1 MRSGTCRSS
10 KRSTWKRKRRP
21 IACKRRISS
30 ALTKPSRRSGRRS
43 SRVTDL
49 SWPFFEERHRELA
62 RELETWCAANLTGR
76 YAEDIDSE
84 CRTLVREL
92 GAAGFLKLCVAGGES
107 RPDVR
112 SLAIARETLAYHSAL
127 ADFAFAMQGLGSGAI
142 SLFGTI
148 EQKREWLPKVAS
160 SEAIAAFAM
169 TEPECG
175 SGAANI
181 QTSAMRDGDE
191 WVLVGERTLISNG
204 GIANFYVTFARTG
217 EGEGARGLSAFIVPA
232 EAVTVAQRIEVIAPH
247 PLARLTYDNVR
258 VPAGAIVGEPGEG
271 FRIGMETLTLFRVT
285 VGAAAL
291 GFARCALDEALTFAA
306 NRRLGT
312 ATLADNAVTQEK
324 LADMAL
330 SNDASALLIYR
341 AAWQQDV
348 GGVDNRRAAAM
359 AKLHA
364 TEAAQQVIDAAV
376 QMHGGAGVTKGVKV
390 EELYRDIR
398 ALRIYEGASEVQR
411 QIIARDLLKE
421 VRP

>member
-1 MRSGTCRSS
+1 MPDRSF
-10 KRSTWKRKRRP
+10 
-21 IACKRRISS
+21 
-30 ALTKPSRRSGRRS
+30 
-43 SRVTDL
+43 L
-49 SWPFFEERHRELA
+49 SWPFFEPKHRELA
-62 RELETWCAANLTGR
+62 EALQRWCADNIANRFSDDL
-76 YAEDIDSE
+76 DSE

-92 GAAGFLKLCVAGGES
+92 GAAGLLKLCVADGDT

-112 SLAIARETLAYHSAL
+112 SLAIARETLAYHSPL

-160 SEAIAAFAM
+160 GQAIAAFAM

-175 SGAANI
+175 SDAANM
-181 QTSAMRDGDE
+181 QTSAMRDGNE
-191 WVLVGERTLISNG
+191 WVIVGEKTYISNG
-204 GIANFYVTFARTG
+204 GIADFYLTFARTG

-232 EAVTVAQRIEVIAPH
+232 GLVTVAERIDVIAPH

-258 VPAGAIVGEPGEG
+258 VPAAAIVGEAGEG
-271 FRIGMETLTLFRVT
+271 FRIGMETLNLFRVT

-291 GFARCALDEALTFAA
+291 GFARRALDEALSFAS

-312 ATLADNAVTQEK
+312 STLADNAVTQEK

-330 SNDASALLIYR
+330 MIDASALLIYR
-341 AAWQQDV
+341 AAWQQDE
-348 GGVDNRRAAAM
+348 GGMDNRRAAAM

-364 TEAAQQVIDAAV
+364 TEAGSRVIDMAV
-376 QMHGGAGVTKGVKV
+376 QMHGGAGVTRGVKV

-411 QIIARDLLKE
+411 QIIARDLLKGA
-421 VRP
+421 RP

>member
-1 MRSGTCRSS
+1 MADRSF
-10 KRSTWKRKRRP
+10 
-21 IACKRRISS
+21 
-30 ALTKPSRRSGRRS
+30 
-43 SRVTDL
+43 L
-49 SWPFFEERHRELA
+49 SWPFFEPRHRELA
-62 RELETWCAANLTGR
+62 DELGQWCADNLTGR
-76 YAEDIDSE
+76 FAEDLDSE
-84 CRTLVREL
+84 CRMLVREL
-92 GAAGFLKLCVAGGES
+92 GGAGFLKLSVADGKH

-160 SEAIAAFAM
+160 GEAVAAFAM

-175 SGAANI
+175 SDAANMS
-181 QTSAMRDGDE
+181 TSAMRDGNE
-191 WVLVGERTLISNG
+191 WVLVGEKTYISNG
-204 GIANFYVTFARTG
+204 GIADFYVTFARTG
-217 EGEGARGLSAFIVPA
+217 EGEGARGLSTFIVPA
-232 EAVTVAQRIEVIAPH
+232 AAVSVEERIEVVAPH
-247 PLARLTYDNVR
+247 PLARLKYDNAR
-258 VPAGAIVGEPGEG
+258 IPTDAMIGEPGEG
-271 FRIGMETLTLFRVT
+271 FRIGMETLNLFRVT

-291 GFARCALDEALTFAA
+291 GFARRALDEALSFAKG
-306 NRRLGT
+306 RRLGSG
-312 ATLADNAVTQEK
+312 TLADNAVTQAR

-330 SNDASALLIYR
+330 LIDASALLIYR

-348 GGVDNRRAAAM
+348 GGTDNRRAAAM

-364 TEAAQQVIDAAV
+364 TEAGSQVIDMAV

-411 QIIARDLLKE
+411 QIIARDLMKGE
-421 VRP
+421 AP